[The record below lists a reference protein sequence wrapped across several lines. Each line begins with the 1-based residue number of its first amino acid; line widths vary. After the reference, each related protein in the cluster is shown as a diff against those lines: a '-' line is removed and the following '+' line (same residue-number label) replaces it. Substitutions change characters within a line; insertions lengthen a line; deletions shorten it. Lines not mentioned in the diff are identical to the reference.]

1 MKAAWIQLILKSL
14 GKIQSILKIII
25 KRKKITT
32 IMGLK
37 QISGGTQI
45 IFTVKSFFALIGTIL
60 GLFYGFY
67 QIVVVPKVNLTEKNY
82 EMMFTDQKAQNTIFY
97 QELGKINTSIGALGA
112 SVNALNNNTGYIQSR
127 QNVPNTGGSFGS
139 GSDSTSI
146 KNTTVNGNH

>member
-14 GKIQSILKIII
+14 GKILFILKIII
-25 KRKKITT
+25 KRKKNTT

>member
-1 MKAAWIQLILKSL
+1 
-14 GKIQSILKIII
+14 
-25 KRKKITT
+25 
-32 IMGLK
+32 MGLK
-37 QISGGTQI
+37 QISGATQI

-112 SVNALNNNTGYIQSR
+112 SVNALNNNAGYIQSK
-127 QNVPNTGGSFGS
+127 QNVPNTGGSFGGNS
-139 GSDSTSI
+139 SDTTSN
-146 KNTTVNGNH
+146 KSTTVNGNH

>member
-1 MKAAWIQLILKSL
+1 
-14 GKIQSILKIII
+14 
-25 KRKKITT
+25 
-32 IMGLK
+32 MGLK

-67 QIVVVPKVNLTEKNY
+67 QLVVVPKVNLTEKNY

-112 SVNALNNNTGYIQSR
+112 SVNALNNNAGYIQSK
-127 QNVPNTGGSFGS
+127 QNVPNTGGSFGG
-139 GSDSTSI
+139 GSDSTSN

>member
-1 MKAAWIQLILKSL
+1 
-14 GKIQSILKIII
+14 
-25 KRKKITT
+25 
-32 IMGLK
+32 MGLK

-67 QIVVVPKVNLTEKNY
+67 QLVVVPKVNLTEKNY

>member
-1 MKAAWIQLILKSL
+1 MSLAVFIILLASFKSAQLVAAS
-14 GKIQSILKIII
+14 
-25 KRKKITT
+25 
-32 IMGLK
+32 
-37 QISGGTQI
+37 QI

-67 QIVVVPKVNLTEKNY
+67 QLVVVPKVNLTEKNY

>member
-1 MKAAWIQLILKSL
+1 
-14 GKIQSILKIII
+14 
-25 KRKKITT
+25 
-32 IMGLK
+32 MGLK

>member
-1 MKAAWIQLILKSL
+1 
-14 GKIQSILKIII
+14 
-25 KRKKITT
+25 
-32 IMGLK
+32 MGLK

-67 QIVVVPKVNLTEKNY
+67 QLVVVPKVNLTEKNY

-112 SVNALNNNTGYIQSR
+112 SVNALNNNADYIQSK
-127 QNVPNTGGSFGS
+127 QNVPNTGGSFGGS
-139 GSDSTSI
+139 SDSTSN